1 MRERPNL
8 PVEIKGLA
16 ETLSAMRQF
25 EPDLAK
31 NLNKEVRAALTPVQ
45 KKAQSYIPTTLPGLS
60 NWLIKTKGRKI
71 NSQTSAFATVG
82 HFPKFNSGIAKRG
95 IKVHIGRTKPNRNGF
110 VTYYQLSNITA
121 AGAILETAGR
131 KHAGGQDWNYK
142 SSSKNFSHSKN
153 PKAGKWFIEHM
164 GGQDNLQGSG
174 KERGRILYRAWNEDE
189 GKALA
194 HVYKAVNA
202 TIVQFAKR
210 SEAQVFRDAA

>member
-16 ETLSAMRQF
+16 ETLNAMRRF

-45 KKAQSYIPTTLPGLS
+45 KKAQSYIPATLPGLS

-82 HFPKFNSGIAKRG
+82 HFPKFNSAIAKRG

-110 VTYYQLSNITA
+110 VTYYQLLNITA
-121 AGAILETAGR
+121 AGAIMETAGR
-131 KHAGGQDWNYK
+131 KHPAGQPWDPKNK
-142 SSSKNFSHSKN
+142 SHDYSHSRN
-153 PKAGKWFIEHM
+153 PGAGLHFNNSM
-164 GGQDNLQGSG
+164 GGRMAGSG
-174 KERGRILYRAWNEDE
+174 KLRGRILYRAWNEDE

-202 TIVQFAKR
+202 TIVQFARR